1 MSNSEISETGDQNLP
16 GRQALD
22 GNLPGPRTFGRIRE
36 APGIIPSV
44 RCHNKMSENIGTVL
58 RNMGPGQAVSQFIVR
73 VTDAVAAQAGFLSGI
88 HQVHLD
94 RHQQMQNA
102 K

>member
-1 MSNSEISETGDQNLP
+1 MSNSEITETWDQNLP

-36 APGIIPSV
+36 AHGIIPSV
-44 RCHNKMSENIGTVL
+44 HCHNKMSESIGTVIK
-58 RNMGPGQAVSQFIVR
+58 NAGPGKVLSQFIVR
-73 VTDAVAAQAGFLSGI
+73 VTDAVAAQARFLSGI
-88 HQVHLD
+88 HQVKSD

>member
-1 MSNSEISETGDQNLP
+1 MSNSESSETWDQYLP

-22 GNLPGPRTFGRIRE
+22 GTLPGPRTFGRIRE
-36 APGIIPSV
+36 APAIIPSV
-44 RCHNKMSENIGTVL
+44 HCHNKVSESLGTVI
-58 RNMGPGQAVSQFIVR
+58 RNMGPGHVISQIIVR
-73 VTDAVAAQAGFLSGI
+73 VTDAVAAKARFLSGI
-88 HQVHLD
+88 HQVQFD

>member
-1 MSNSEISETGDQNLP
+1 M
-16 GRQALD
+16 D
-22 GNLPGPRTFGRIRE
+22 GHLPGPRTFGRIGE

-44 RCHNKMSENIGTVL
+44 HCHNKMSESLGTVI
-58 RNMGPGQAVSQFIVR
+58 RNMGSGQVVRQFIVR
-73 VTDAVAAQAGFLSGI
+73 VTDAVAAQARFLSGI
-88 HQVHLD
+88 HQVQFD